1 MPTKKRA
8 DQAINGNRRAI
19 RCHFSAEDK
28 ILIELQGLRAE
39 ASLGAGNG
47 PRPTGFGSDAVSLPS
62 ERVET
67 TNGWVRR
74 ARKKGVV
81 NEWAFEAKPRGP
93 ICETGGGDMIAEDIL
108 RPVQLGRLRR
118 DFQLGFEHLLVVVVA
133 RTQHHAVLAKRDRL
147 LIVIGCDVPDGEN
160 RHCGTPQ

>member
-1 MPTKKRA
+1 MGP
-8 DQAINGNRRAI
+8 G
-19 RCHFSAEDK
+19 K
-28 ILIELQGLRAE
+28 ILDIGCAE
-39 ASLGAGNG
+39 ASRRVVDMNG
-47 PRPTGFGSDAVSLPS
+47 
-62 ERVET
+62 
-67 TNGWVRR
+67 
-74 ARKKGVV
+74 
-81 NEWAFEAKPRGP
+81 AFEAKPRGP

-160 RHCGTPQ
+160 RHCGPHNDSHLTQ